1 MKLRKWLLIIVL
13 VMSGEA
19 LVAQQALSLED
30 ALAKALEKNYDL
42 SIADLDLEIAKN
54 NNNWGT
60 VGGYPSAETGA
71 TNINRFDD
79 DTQGQRTMHAIA
91 PYLSVNYA
99 VFNGFSARIN
109 KEKLET
115 LEHLSEGNARLLVE
129 NTMQAVI
136 LAYYRVLLA
145 KEQLEVLDDVRAL
158 SRDRFNYDQ
167 ERKAMGNAGTFDV
180 LQAKT
185 AYLEDSSNYILQ
197 KNNYRNALR
206 NLNQLMA
213 EEVGTKYTLT
223 GDFIPSYQEYDF
235 SRLEARLL
243 ADNQNLRNQFIQQE
257 ILKKDTELEKSALY
271 PMLRLSSG
279 IDYNSAR
286 INPNQAAVFNEDE
299 FSYYANFTLSFNL
312 YDGGKTRRAIQNAKI
327 EEQIGNIEQKEMAD
341 RLRRN
346 LRNTYERYE
355 ARKQVFDVALDR
367 EETAKLNLEIAEDR
381 FKSGTINSFNY
392 RDIQLVYLNAAL
404 SKAEAIFNLIDTQ
417 TELMRLTGNI
427 AGED

>member
-30 ALAKALEKNYDL
+30 ALAKALENNYDL

-60 VGGYPSAETGA
+60 VGGYPSVETGA

-145 KEQLEVLDDVRAL
+145 KEQLQVLDDVRAL
-158 SRDRFNYDQ
+158 SRDRYNYEQ
-167 ERKAMGNAGTFDV
+167 ERKAMGNAVTFDV
-180 LQAKT
+180 LQSKT

-213 EEVGTKYTLT
+213 EEVGKEYRLT
-223 GDFIPSYQEYDF
+223 GAFLPAYQEYDLAK
-235 SRLEARLL
+235 LEEWLL
-243 ADNQNLRNQFIQQE
+243 VDNRNLRNQYIQQE
-257 ILKKDTELEKSALY
+257 ILRKDVELEKSALY

-286 INPNQAAVFNEDE
+286 INPDQAAVFNEDE

-312 YDGGKTRRAIQNAKI
+312 YDGGKTRRAIQNARI
-327 EEQIGNIEQKEMAD
+327 EEQIGTIEQKEMAD

-346 LRNTYERYE
+346 LRNTYELYE

-367 EETAKLNLEIAEDR
+367 EETAKLNLGIAEDR
-381 FKSGTINSFNY
+381 FKAGTINSFNY

-404 SKAEAIFNLIDTQ
+404 SKAEAVFNLIDTQ

-427 AGED
+427 AEEY